1 MALRRQTRNRDM
13 QTGTSQTDGHEPI
26 TDRATYRVPML
37 AILDGTQLV
46 RVIATGDAPGHSP
59 VLQYATQDG
68 GFEWAEEDR
77 FRNVDPNFLPPSV
90 EAIGE
95 TLRALSQVSQRA
107 GR

>member
-13 QTGTSQTDGHEPI
+13 QTGTQQNDGHEQI

-59 VLQYATQDG
+59 VLQYATNE
-68 GFEWAEEDR
+68 GFEWAEEER
-77 FRNVDPNFLPPSV
+77 FRPADPNLLLPSAD
-90 EAIGE
+90 AIGE

>member
-13 QTGTSQTDGHEPI
+13 QTGTQQNDGHEQI

-95 TLRALSQVSQRA
+95 TLRALSQVTQRA